1 MRSLI
6 AFSIVILLTQIV
18 PQTATAQIANTWKG
32 GTPGQETNWA
42 CSRNWSLGR
51 IPDAFHNVVIA
62 DVSTST
68 GKYPVIMKGDVEVL
82 SLKIASG
89 AALTLLPQARLFA
102 EEVEILGTCKGC
114 QERYVIEGNLDTAT
128 AHSTKQL

>member
-1 MRSLI
+1 MRNLI
-6 AFSIVILLTQIV
+6 AFSTVILLTQIV
-18 PQTATAQIANTWKG
+18 PQTAQAQIANTWKG

-68 GKYPVIMKGDVEVL
+68 GKYPIIMKGDVEVL

-114 QERYVIEGNLDTAT
+114 QERHVIEGNVETAT

>member
-18 PQTATAQIANTWKG
+18 PQTAQAQIANTWKG

-42 CSRNWSLGR
+42 CSKNWSLGR
-51 IPDAFHNVVIA
+51 IPDAFHNVVIS

-82 SLKIASG
+82 SLKIVIGAS
-89 AALTLLPQARLFA
+89 LTLLPQARLFA

-114 QERYVIEGNLDTAT
+114 QERYVIEGNSESAT
-128 AHSTKQL
+128 AHSANQ